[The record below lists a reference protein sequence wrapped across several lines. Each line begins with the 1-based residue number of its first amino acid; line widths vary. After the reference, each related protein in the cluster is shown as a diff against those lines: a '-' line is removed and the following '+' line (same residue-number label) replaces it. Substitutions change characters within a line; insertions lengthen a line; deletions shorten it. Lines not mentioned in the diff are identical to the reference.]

1 LQGVGAALLVPNSLA
16 LISGSFPE
24 EERGRAIGTWSGFT
38 SITAAVGPVLGGW
51 LVQHGS
57 WRWVFFINVP
67 LGAIVLAV
75 TTLRV
80 PENCRDASPPALDWI
95 GTLLTTAGLGALV
108 FALIESA
115 PPAGWIGVL
124 LLVAFVIVEARA
136 RHPMLPLSVFR
147 SRTFAGANILT
158 FLLYAALAT
167 VFFFL
172 PLNLIQ
178 VQGYSPTQAGAA
190 LLPFIL
196 LMFVLSRWSG
206 GLTRRYGA
214 RPPLVLG
221 PLIAAVGFALLA
233 RPRIADS
240 YWATIFPA
248 LIVLGLGMATTV
260 APVTTVVMNAV
271 DQRHAGIASGINNA
285 VSRVAGLLA
294 IAVFGIVLS
303 TVFGRELDRHMS
315 ELPPDVR
322 QAVDVQRAKLAGA
335 KIHDRRARQAI
346 DESFV
351 AGYRRVLLG
360 AAALS
365 VASAMSAATLVE
377 RRPRAGG
384 PVA

>member
-1 LQGVGAALLVPNSLA
+1 
-16 LISGSFPE
+16 
-24 EERGRAIGTWSGFT
+24 
-38 SITAAVGPVLGGW
+38 
-51 LVQHGS
+51 
-57 WRWVFFINVP
+57 
-67 LGAIVLAV
+67 
-75 TTLRV
+75 
-80 PENCRDASPPALDWI
+80 
-95 GTLLTTAGLGALV
+95 
-108 FALIESA
+108 
-115 PPAGWIGVL
+115 
-124 LLVAFVIVEARA
+124 
-136 RHPMLPLSVFR
+136 MLPLSVFR

-190 LLPFIL
+190 ILPFIL
-196 LMFVLSRWSG
+196 LMFALSRWSG

-248 LIVLGLGMATTV
+248 VVVLGLGMATTV
-260 APVTTVVMNAV
+260 APLTTVVMNAV

-322 QAVDVQRAKLAGA
+322 HAVDVQRARLAGA
-335 KIHDRRARQAI
+335 EIHDRRARQAI

-351 AGYRRVLLG
+351 AGYRRVLLA

-377 RRPRAGG
+377 QRPRA
-384 PVA
+384 VRSIS